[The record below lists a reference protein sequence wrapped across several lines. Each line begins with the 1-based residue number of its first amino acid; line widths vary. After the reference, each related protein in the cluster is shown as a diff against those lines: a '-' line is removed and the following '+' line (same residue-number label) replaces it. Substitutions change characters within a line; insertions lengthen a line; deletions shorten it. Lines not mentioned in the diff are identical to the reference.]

1 MVKKNICGVPKGYQG
16 FVLKRLM
23 KKSLLHCH
31 ILPDENQLHT
41 LEAILSVIAPEIKVI
56 TFLPWNTVPYDRA
69 SPRLSVTGARIDTL
83 TFLSGTEQEEKSAK
97 SKSTGTLL
105 LTTAS
110 AIMQKVPPK
119 SFFQKSVL
127 SLRKGSCYSPEKL
140 RQFLSENGYHL
151 TGTVME
157 PGEYAVRG
165 GLIDVFSGGMTH
177 PFRIDFFGDEIDSVR
192 LFDETTQRTLSQTES
207 LVIKPVCEYRL
218 TPETIALFR
227 TRYRQMNGFEGN
239 DFIYES
245 VSNGQN
251 VPGLEHFLPLLHEE
265 LQTLFDYLPHAS
277 FSMENRTQEAFLAQ
291 ESFIEEYYEA
301 RQLYLKNPLMNDDKY
316 IPVRPRWLYLTNEE
330 LQQIFDL
337 KETYVFSPFVR
348 PGETDAGARAGEIFT
363 QTAKN
368 RSVFDSCADFVRQET
383 RRCIFTAVSKSSLLR
398 LKGIMEAHGL
408 MLNEAHSFKEALN
421 QAPSVLQVPFE
432 SGFYDDRM
440 RIITQSDVLGESQPV
455 RQTTKRK
462 NKIFDVSVLTVGELI
477 VHQVH
482 GIGRFIGLKPI
493 EASGVAHDCIQLEY
507 AKGDKLFV
515 PVENMDT
522 LSKYGS
528 DAENMPL
535 DTLGSNAFI
544 NRRERVR
551 KDLFAMAE
559 KLMQT
564 AGLRALN
571 KAEPLS
577 VPQEAYQEFCLRFP
591 YAETDDQLRTIQEIE
606 ADLSSGKPM
615 DRLVCGDVGFG
626 KTEMALRAAFIAAIN
641 GLQAAVIA
649 PTTLLVRQH
658 ALTFQERFKGFPIRI
673 DSLSRLSTSKQA
685 KSVKESIAEGQTDI
699 VIGTHAL
706 LSDSVHF
713 KRLGLVIIDEEQ
725 HFGVAH
731 KEKLKEMQ
739 KNAHILTLSATPIPR
754 TLQLSLAGVK
764 DLSVIATPPLDRL
777 AVKTFVLPFDP
788 VMIKEAL
795 LREHFRGGGVFV
807 VTPRIAD
814 MPQVE
819 QIIFALTPDLK
830 IVKAHGQMSGSQ
842 LEKIMQDFQ
851 ARRFD
856 ILLATGIIESGL
868 DMSFVNTLIVY
879 RADMFGLASLYQ
891 LRGRVG
897 RGKIRAYAYLTLP
910 PHHLGES
917 AQKRL
922 EVMQSLDKLGAGF
935 QLASRDLDIRG
946 AGNLLGKE
954 QSGHIREIGVALYQ
968 KMLQEVIEQLKQKRQ
983 KGEIVSFSP
992 QLSLGLSVLIPESYV
1007 PDFQTRLDLYH
1018 KIGTTESFDE
1028 LTLLKEEIT
1037 DCFGPYP
1044 ETVANLFTSVELK
1057 IMCRAAYINSFQL
1070 NDKGAV
1076 IGFWQNE
1083 FPAPQKLIDYITHQA
1098 GTIRLRPDNKLV
1110 VSRPWGGQGEKI
1122 KAVKRFLGELIALTT

>member
-1 MVKKNICGVPKGYQG
+1 MAEKNVCGVPNGYQG
-16 FVLKRLM
+16 FVLKQLV
-23 KKSLLHCH
+23 KKGKIHCH
-31 ILPDENQLHT
+31 ILPDERRLHG
-41 LEAILSVIAPEIKVI
+41 LEAVLSVIAPNIKVL
-56 TFLPWNTVPYDRA
+56 TFLPWDTVPYDRS
-69 SPRLSVTGARIDTL
+69 SPRLSVTGTRIDTL
-83 TFLSGTEQEEKSAK
+83 TQLAGVDSLSVEKNAK
-97 SKSTGTLL
+97 AGLLL
-105 LTTAS
+105 LTTA
-110 AIMQKVPPK
+110 AALMQKLPPIT
-119 SFFQKSVL
+119 FFQQSVL
-127 SLRKGSCYSPEKL
+127 FLQKGSACSLDRL
-140 RQFLSENGYHL
+140 RAFLNENGYHL

-157 PGEYAVRG
+157 AGEYAVRG

-177 PFRIDFFGDEIDSVR
+177 PVRIDFFGDEIDSLR
-192 LFDETTQRTLSQTES
+192 LFDETTQRTLAETEAV
-207 LVIKPVCEYRL
+207 LIKPVSEYRL
-218 TPETIALFR
+218 TPESIALFR
-227 TRYRQMNGFEGN
+227 TRYRQMNGFDGN

-245 VSNGQN
+245 VSNGQS
-251 VPGLEHFLPLLHEE
+251 VPGIEHFLPLLHEE
-265 LQTLFDYLPHAS
+265 LQTLFDYLPNAS
-277 FSMENRTQEAFLAQ
+277 FSMENRTHEAFSAQEAL
-291 ESFIEEYYEA
+291 IEEYYDA

-316 IPVRPRWLYLTNEE
+316 LPVRPCWLYLTTEE
-330 LQQIFDL
+330 IQHILSE
-337 KETYVFSPFVR
+337 KEALVFSPFVR
-348 PGETDAGARAGEIFT
+348 PGQPDAGARVGEVFT
-363 QTAKN
+363 HTEQGKN
-368 RSVFDSCADFVRQET
+368 AFDACADLVRHEV
-383 RRCIFTAVSKSSLLR
+383 RRCIFTAYSQSSLLR
-398 LKGIMEAHGL
+398 LKGVMEAHGL
-408 MLNEAHSFKEALN
+408 ILNEAHSLKEALEK
-421 QAPSVLQVPFE
+421 APSLLVAPFE
-432 SGFYDDRM
+432 NGFYDENM
-440 RIITQSDVLGESQPV
+440 RLITQNDVSGERQPL
-455 RQTTKRK
+455 RQVTKRK
-462 NKIFDVSVLTVGELI
+462 NKIFDTAALSTGDLI
-477 VHQVH
+477 VHQTH

-493 EASGVAHDCIQLEY
+493 ETGGVTHDCVALEY

-515 PVENMDT
+515 PVENMDM

-528 DAENMPL
+528 GDDNTPL
-535 DTLGSNAFI
+535 DTLGSSAFI

-571 KAEPLS
+571 KAEAL
-577 VPQEAYQEFCLRFP
+577 VPPIEAYQEFCFRFP
-591 YAETDDQLRTIQEIE
+591 YAETEDQLRTMQEIE
-606 ADLSSGKPM
+606 ADLASGKAM

-641 GLQAAVIA
+641 GLQVAVIA

-658 ALTFQERFKGFPIRI
+658 LLTFKERFQGFPIRI
-673 DSLSRLSTSKQA
+673 DSLSRLSSQKQT
-685 KSVKESIAEGQTDI
+685 KTVKEALSNGQADI

-777 AVKTFVLPFDP
+777 AVKTFVMPFDP

-819 QIIFALTPDLK
+819 QLISAVTPDLK
-830 IVKAHGQMSGSQ
+830 IVKAHGQMPGTQ
-842 LEKIMQDFQ
+842 LEKIMQNFQ
-851 ARRFD
+851 ARQFD
-856 ILLATGIIESGL
+856 VLLATGIIESGL

-897 RGKIRAYAYLTLP
+897 RGKIRAYAYFTLP

-935 QLASRDLDIRG
+935 QLAGHDLDIRG

-968 KMLQEVIEQLKQKRQ
+968 KMFQEAVEQLKEKQK
-983 KGEIVSFSP
+983 KGEIVAFSP
-992 QLSLGLSVLIPESYV
+992 QLSLGLPVLIPESYI
-1007 PDFQTRLDLYH
+1007 PDFQTRLELYH
-1018 KIGTTESFDE
+1018 KIGTAESTAE
-1028 LTLLKEEIT
+1028 LEALKEELT
-1037 DCFGPYP
+1037 DCFGSYP
-1044 ETVANLFTSVELK
+1044 ETVDNLFTSVEVK
-1057 IMCRAAYINSFQL
+1057 IMCRAAYIDSFQL

-1076 IGFWQNE
+1076 IGFWQNT
-1083 FPAPQKLIDYITHQA
+1083 FPQPQKLIDFIMHQA
-1098 GTIRLRPDNKLV
+1098 GTVRLRSDNKLI
-1110 VSRPWGGQGEKI
+1110 VSRPWGSGQNKI
-1122 KAVKRFLGELIALTT
+1122 KAVKRFIGEIAALLN